1 MFNYRKTEDEY
12 NKDLYNML
20 NKLISMDLEQI
31 DAHNMTEEQLVSN
44 KNYCD
49 IFNLNLLKTIVREEA
64 KDYLTIEQKISV
76 LEERVGEIEDYIK
89 ENNQSEEKNSI
100 FSIFYRLV
108 PRTSEKN
115 TKISKK
121 DLLILVV
128 LMMVFM

>member
-49 IFNLNLLKTIVREEA
+49 IFNLNLLKTIVREET

-89 ENNQSEEKNSI
+89 ENNRSEEKNSI

-115 TKISKK
+115 MKISKK

-128 LMMVFM
+128 LMMDFM